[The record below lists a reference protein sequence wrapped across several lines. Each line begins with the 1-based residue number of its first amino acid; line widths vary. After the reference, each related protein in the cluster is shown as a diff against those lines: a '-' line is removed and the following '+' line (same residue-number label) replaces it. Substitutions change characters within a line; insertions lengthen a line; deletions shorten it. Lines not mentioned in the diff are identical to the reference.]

1 VADLLPPLGR
11 PLRQHRSPGRLRPQT
26 RPTALLIGGVLASL
40 ALLTAGFSA
49 GGVIAPAQAQSSLL
63 ESVRR
68 DPARAKAL
76 CRQLREMNSQ
86 GISYTSRQAT
96 RTIAAQEGLSAV
108 DAEVLTTY
116 VVGMHCPDVR

>member
-1 VADLLPPLGR
+1 MAVLLPPLRR
-11 PLRQHRSPGRLRPQT
+11 PLRQHRSPGCPRPQT
-26 RPTALLIGGVLASL
+26 QPTALLIGGVLASL
-40 ALLTAGFSA
+40 ALLTAGFTA
-49 GGVIAPAQAQSSLL
+49 VGLIAPAQAQSSLL

-76 CRQLREMNSQ
+76 CNQLRDMNKQ

>member
-1 VADLLPPLGR
+1 M
-11 PLRQHRSPGRLRPQT
+11 
-26 RPTALLIGGVLASL
+26 LASL
-40 ALLTAGFSA
+40 ALVTADFTA
-49 GGVIAPAQAQSSLL
+49 AGVIAPARAQSSLL

-76 CRQLREMNSQ
+76 CNQLREMNKQ

-96 RTIAAQEGLSAV
+96 RTIAAQEGLSAM